1 MSKTDQKSIPA
12 VSLKSLGDTAPEFAM
27 PVEIK
32 RRDGAL
38 VAIAF
43 TVKGLRKSE
52 WAAHRDA
59 YLKSIR
65 VEAKPEDSEFSFAGL
80 VSNGVNEAADLILK
94 AATGWDLEDA
104 MDVKNIVELEDI
116 LPSTI
121 SATLNKIDGALFQG
135 RLGN

>member
-12 VSLKSLGDTAPEFAM
+12 VSLKSLGGAAPEFAM
-27 PVEIK
+27 PVEVK
-32 RRDGAL
+32 RRDGAV

-65 VEAKPEDSEFSFAGL
+65 VEAKPEDVEFSFAGL
-80 VSNGVNEAADLILK
+80 VSGGVNEAATLILK
-94 AATGWDLEDA
+94 AATAWDLEDA

-116 LPSTI
+116 LPGTI